1 MSRELPERSQIVVIG
16 GGILG
21 CSTAYHLV
29 RRGWKDVVVLE
40 KAQLTSGTSWHA
52 AGSVGQLRSNIGITQ
67 MIGYSTQLY
76 GRLEA
81 ETGQA
86 TGWVQCGSIRLA
98 CTPERK
104 DELERSVMI
113 GRSIGLDIRMIS
125 PDEVKAMIPVVSLE
139 GVLGA
144 IYIPTD
150 GMINPSDV
158 TMALAKGARME
169 GARIFENTKVTGFV
183 RSGDRVTAIETTGG
197 TIACDKVVLCG
208 GVWAREV
215 GRLAGVNVP
224 LQANYNQYA
233 ITDVIPGLP
242 RGAPD
247 LRDPDN
253 YIYFKEEVGGYAFGN
268 YDQEPQAYEISPIPE
283 DHAFHLFEP
292 ELDHF
297 TLTVDAAV
305 MRIPALA
312 EVGIKRFIHGLESFT
327 EDGMPIM
334 GEAPELR
341 DFFLAC
347 GFNGFGIA
355 SGGGAGKAMADW
367 ITDGQPPYD
376 LGAADIRRFSRHHGS
391 DQMVKQ
397 LAIDGQRRHYALARP
412 SDEAQMART
421 LRRSPVYAALA
432 LAGARFTPVAGWEVA
447 EYFDGEAGA
456 DVDDLVNGEYI
467 AAKRSAILVDDSSRA
482 KFAIMGPGA
491 EAALRNLFPAC
502 PPLTKGRISTGFAL
516 TPTGGIDCEVTIT
529 PLEDDNFVLTTSA
542 SRGTYLQTFIRHGLA
557 KVPEVRWLDVTAG
570 TAVFVMSGPAVLEIL
585 EPLIENAIP
594 RPGTSAI
601 EHGYLAGAP
610 VRLVAATP
618 FGEPGVEVHVSSD
631 YAAYV
636 FEALLKG
643 GAGGGAAGG
652 LRLAGSRAIDR
663 LRIENGIPAFGN
675 EIDGRTKPCEIGVA
689 AGTGGETAGR
699 SLKRFLVEGSAYR
712 PKGREG
718 LFAGDQ
724 RVGSV
729 TSAAFSPIADGSFVL
744 AFVDKRF
751 ADSGLELET
760 HDGKVKIA
768 GCGGTHSEH

>member
-1 MSRELPERSQIVVIG
+1 MSRELPKRSQIVVIG

-29 RRGWKDVVVLE
+29 RRGWQDVVVLE

-52 AGSVGQLRSNIGITQ
+52 AGSVGQLRSSIGITQ
-67 MIGYSTQLY
+67 MISYSTGLY

-125 PDEVKAMIPVVSLE
+125 LDEVKTMIPVASLE
-139 GVLGA
+139 GALGA

-169 GARIFENTKVTGFV
+169 GAQIFENTKVTGFV
-183 RSGDRVTAIETTGG
+183 RSGDRVTAVETTGG

-208 GVWAREV
+208 GVWAREL

-305 MRIPALA
+305 MRIPALSN
-312 EVGIKRFIHGLESFT
+312 VGIKRFIHGLESFT
-327 EDGMPIM
+327 EDSMPIM

-376 LGAADIRRFSRHHGS
+376 LSAADIRRFSPHHGS

-412 SDEAQMART
+412 SDEAQMGRT

-432 LAGARFTPVAGWEVA
+432 AAGARFTPVAGWEVA
-447 EYFDGEAGA
+447 EYFDCEGSAHA
-456 DVDDLVNGEYI
+456 DALVDGEYT
-467 AAKRSAILVDDSSRA
+467 AAKRSAILVDDSPRA
-482 KFAIMGPGA
+482 KFVVMGQGA
-491 EAALRNLFPAC
+491 EATLRGLFPAC
-502 PPLTKGRISTGFAL
+502 PPLTKGQMSTGFAL
-516 TPTGGIDCEVTIT
+516 NLTGGIDCDVAIT
-529 PLEDDNFVLTTSA
+529 QLEDDDFLLTTSA
-542 SRGTYLQTFIRHGLA
+542 SRSTYLQTFIRRGLA
-557 KVPEVRWLDVTAG
+557 GVPEVRWLDLTAG
-570 TAVFVMSGPAVLEIL
+570 TAVFVVSGPATLQIL
-585 EPLIENAIP
+585 EPLVENAIP
-594 RPGTSAI
+594 GSSSSPGTASVG
-601 EHGYLAGAP
+601 HGYLAGAP
-610 VRLVAATP
+610 VRLVATTP
-618 FGEPGVEVHVSSD
+618 FGEPGVEIHVSSD

-636 FEALLKG
+636 FDALLENG
-643 GAGGGAAGG
+643 VANG
-652 LRLAGSRAIDR
+652 LRLAGTKAIDK
-663 LRIENGIPAFGN
+663 LRIENGIPAFGK
-675 EIDGRTKPCEIGVA
+675 EIDGRTTLCEIGVSA
-689 AGTGGETAGR
+689 NMRGEVAGR
-699 SLKRFLVEGSAYR
+699 SLKRFLVKGDTYR

-718 LFAGDQ
+718 LFADDQ
-724 RVGSV
+724 RVGSA
-729 TSAAFSPIADGSFVL
+729 TSAAFSPIAKGSFVL

-751 ADSGLELET
+751 SGSRLEMET
-760 HDGKVKIA
+760 RDGKTEIID
-768 GCGGTHSEH
+768 CSEAQLEH